1 MTNNFFKIN
10 FSLIIFA
17 LLIASVNIAAQN
29 SIGNL
34 SPQIINQLKAMTPEQ
49 QQDLAERYNIQLP
62 LSTNKATSAPGLG
75 QKADPIEKFS
85 TEENFLDLPEANMP
99 SLVDADNLI
108 QRFGLSFF
116 SQEIST
122 FSPVDDVSVPD
133 NYILGLGDSMVIQ
146 MMGTSTERYNLEIA
160 RDGTIF
166 IESLGIISVAGLSM
180 KQAAE
185 MIEKRVVNELFGTT
199 VSVNL
204 GKLKAMN
211 IFLAGEIRN
220 PGMYSVSSL
229 TSVTQ
234 ALYQAGGITELGS
247 IRNIK
252 VLRNGKNINTFDA
265 YDLLIKGDS
274 TNDIRLK
281 SGDVVLIPPYKAIA
295 EVKGESRRPMLYE
308 ISPGET
314 VADLIEMSS
323 GFAENASPLDSVLL
337 TKPSEGLPLKA
348 MGLNLFNQNDLE
360 TILGMDDTLIIP
372 QANLSPRN
380 FIQINGAAYR
390 NGLIAWQEGMKLSDI
405 ITDVKKDFPQYVDLD
420 FSLIVRK
427 PDVFSNLTF
436 LSFSLKDFFQ
446 NDKHQNLELYEYD
459 QILFFS
465 STPDDNLALSVD
477 NIDVDDIFDS
487 GATDKILDTVDLNNT
502 SIDDGN
508 DFISDKLL
516 SVQSKKFTRQKLL
529 TPFIEL
535 IKLDSSFQNPLQL
548 VSISGAVHYPGIY
561 PLFKDASPKD
571 LIKAAGGLTDLAYA
585 DAIELRRQKL
595 DSILFSAE
603 LIELNAIKDNQAMI
617 STKLKPLDHL
627 TVRSYSQRDVSN
639 KVVLSGEFNFPGEY
653 IVGRNE
659 SISSLI
665 ERAGGFTKDAFV
677 AGSVFLKKSVE
688 NAENERLEVYS
699 NQIKRNFSSSS
710 LTQENPTM
718 ALDQIDSILAMLKSV
733 KPTGRVVI
741 DLTSQDLQDYR
752 VDDGDTLYIPAKVS
766 TVSVVGEVN
775 VINSLEY
782 KDEYTIVDYLR
793 LSGGL
798 TKRADENNLY
808 IVKPNGSTIVLAK
821 NNWRIFG
828 RRPDIGPG
836 DTIVVPV
843 NIQYKDSLENW
854 TEITQLIYQ
863 SMVSIAAVK
872 GL

>member
-17 LLIASVNIAAQN
+17 LLIANVNIAAQN

-34 SPQIINQLKAMTPEQ
+34 SPQIINQLKTMTPEQ
-49 QQDLAERYNIQLP
+49 QQDLAKRYSIQLP
-62 LSTNKATSAPGLG
+62 LNANQVTSAPKLG
-75 QKADPIEKFS
+75 QKGFPIEKFS
-85 TEENFLDLPEANMP
+85 TEENILDLSEDNIPA
-99 SLVDADNLI
+99 LVNADNRI

-122 FSPVDDVSVPD
+122 FSPVDDVSVPN
-133 NYILGLGDSMVIQ
+133 NYILGVGDSMVIQ
-146 MMGTSTERYNLEIA
+146 MMGTSTQRYNLEIA

-185 MIEKRVVNELFGTT
+185 MIEKRVVNELFGTS

-234 ALYQAGGITELGS
+234 ALYQAGGITKLGS

-295 EVKGESRRPMLYE
+295 EVKGELRRPMLYE

-337 TKPSEGLPLKA
+337 TKPSAGLPLRA
-348 MGLNLFNQNDLE
+348 MALNLFNQNDLE
-360 TILGMDDTLIIP
+360 TILGMDDTLIISK
-372 QANLSPRN
+372 ANLNPRN
-380 FIQINGAAYR
+380 FIQIQGAAYR
-390 NGLIAWQEGMKLSDI
+390 NGLIGWQEGMKLSDI

-427 PDVFSNLTF
+427 PDPFSNLTF
-436 LSFSLKDFFQ
+436 LSFSLRDFFQ
-446 NDKHQNLELYEYD
+446 NDKYRNLELYEYD

-465 STPDDNLALSVD
+465 STPSEKFASSADNLDLKDMAGIS
-477 NIDVDDIFDS
+477 DVDETS
-487 GATDKILDTVDLNNT
+487 GTKDL
-502 SIDDGN
+502 
-508 DFISDKLL
+508 SDEML

-529 TPFIEL
+529 APFIEL
-535 IKLDSSFQNPLQL
+535 IKIDSSLQNPLQL
-548 VSISGAVHYPGIY
+548 ISISGAVPHPGIY
-561 PLFKDASPKD
+561 PLFKDALAKD

-585 DAIELRRQKL
+585 DAIELRRQTIN
-595 DSILFSAE
+595 SMIFSAE
-603 LIELNAIKDNQAMI
+603 LIELNLLKDNQAMI
-617 STKLKPLDHL
+617 STKLEPLDHL
-627 TVRSYSQRDVSN
+627 TVRSYSQRDVSS
-639 KVVLSGEFNFPGEY
+639 KVMLSGEFNFPGEY

-665 ERAGGFTKDAFV
+665 ERAGGFTEDAFIE
-677 AGSVFLKKSVE
+677 GSVFLKKSIE
-688 NAENERLEVYS
+688 LAEKARLKIYS

-710 LTQENPTM
+710 LTQEVPSL
-718 ALDQIDSILAMLKSV
+718 AIDQVDAILSMLESV
-733 KPTGRVVI
+733 EPTGRVVI
-741 DLTSQDLQDYR
+741 DLTSQNPQYYE
-752 VDDGDTLYIPAKVS
+752 VENGDTLHIPPKIL

-798 TKRADENNLY
+798 TKRADKNGLY
-808 IVKPNGSTIVLAK
+808 IVKPDGSTIVLAK
-821 NNWRIFG
+821 SKWRIFG

-843 NIQYKDSLENW
+843 NIQYQDSLENW